1 MKEILVSAP
10 GRICLFGE
18 DVDYM
23 NLEVITIA
31 IDKRIEVK
39 GRITN
44 TGEIRVK
51 LDDFNRVIEFK
62 NEKQYPLSKRDYIK
76 SAFNLYHEYLPSD
89 FGADISVQ
97 SDLLIGKGLSS
108 SSAFSSAFVAFFDKA
123 AKMNSSEKEIAWKAY
138 LAEVVNLDEP
148 GGMMDHFASVVGNAI
163 YLECRDSYFYEKLD
177 ILLDGLVIGDTL
189 KRKKTIELLTLRKS
203 EIQNGIAILKA
214 FYNDFNLLD
223 FPLDK
228 AFQLYTEQ
236 NNPELK
242 RILGV
247 LGIRDIVRE
256 GYKLIKTKEASEN
269 DFIRLINKHHELQL
283 TYFENVTDEMQV
295 LIETAKE
302 AGAKACKLL
311 GTGNGGS
318 FLAYAPNKE
327 EVVAK
332 AIHKGGG
339 EAYIVRQDTGL
350 EINNKSLC

>member
-1 MKEILVSAP
+1 MKEVSVSAP

-51 LDDFNRVIEFK
+51 LDDFNQIVKFK
-62 NEKQYPLSKRDYIK
+62 NEKQLPLSKRDYIK
-76 SAFNLYHEYLPSD
+76 SAFNLYHEYLPSN
-89 FGADISVQ
+89 FGADISVK
-97 SDLLIGKGLSS
+97 SNLLIGKGLSS
-108 SSAFSSAFVAFFDKA
+108 SSAFSSAFVAFFDKV
-123 AKMNSSEKEIAWKAY
+123 AKVNSSEKEIAWKAY

-148 GGMMDHFASVVGNAI
+148 GGMMDHFASVVGNVI
-163 YLECRDSYFYEKLD
+163 YLECRDPYFYEKLD
-177 ILLDGLVIGDTL
+177 LQLEGLVIGDTL

-203 EIQNGIAILKA
+203 EIQCGTDILKG
-214 FYNDFNLLD
+214 FYNDFDLLN
-223 FPLDK
+223 FPFNK
-228 AFQLYTEQ
+228 ALQHYEEQ
-236 NNPELK
+236 NKPELK

-256 GYKLIKTKEASEN
+256 GYKLIKSKEASED
-269 DFIRLINKHHELQL
+269 DFIYLINKHHELQQ
-283 TYFENVTDEMQV
+283 TYFENVTEEMGV
-295 LIETAKE
+295 LIEMAKK

-318 FLAYAPNKE
+318 FLAYAPSKE
-327 EVVAK
+327 KAVVK
-332 AIHKGGG
+332 SIQKGGG
-339 EAYIVRQDTGL
+339 EAYIVKQDTGL
-350 EINNKSLC
+350 EINKK

>member
-44 TGEIRVK
+44 TGKIRVK
-51 LDDFNRVIEFK
+51 LDDFNQVIEFK
-62 NEKQYPLSKRDYIK
+62 NEKQYPLSKRNYIQ
-76 SAFNLYHEYLPSD
+76 SVFNLYQEYLPSD

-148 GGMMDHFASVVGNAI
+148 GGMMDHFASVVGNVI
-163 YLECRDSYFYEKLD
+163 YLECRDPYFYEKLD
-177 ILLDGLVIGDTL
+177 LQLDGMVIGDTL
-189 KRKKTIELLTLRKS
+189 KRKKTIELLTLRKR
-203 EIQNGIAILKA
+203 EIRNGIDILKG
-214 FYNDFNLLD
+214 FFTSFNLID
-223 FPLDK
+223 FPFNK
-228 AFQLYTEQ
+228 ALQIYEEQ
-236 NNPELK
+236 KKPELK

-247 LGIRDIVRE
+247 LGIRDVVRG
-256 GYKLIKTKEASEN
+256 GYKFIKSEEGIEDNLIN
-269 DFIRLINKHHELQL
+269 LINKHHALQQA
-283 TYFENVTDEMQV
+283 YFENVTEEMQY
-295 LIETAKE
+295 LIEMAKR

-318 FLAYAPNKE
+318 FLAYAPGKE
-327 EVVAK
+327 KEVVES
-332 AIHKGGG
+332 IQKGGG

-350 EINNKSLC
+350 EVSEK